1 MNKSQAA
8 IEYLVLSTVLILII
22 SIVLWYSLTISSNTS
37 AQIKVSQLQS
47 LVKRLKEV
55 SDILC
60 IEGEPARHS
69 ISAYIPSGVV
79 DAGFENYTI
88 FYNIRIDSSIV
99 PVYDVSNCKL
109 NGSLPINEG
118 YYVIVLEAMEGYVNV
133 TF

>member
-1 MNKSQAA
+1 MKNFQEKYQ
-8 IEYLVLSTVLILII
+8 
-22 SIVLWYSLTISSNTS
+22 
-37 AQIKVSQLQS
+37 KVSQLQN
-47 LVKRLKEV
+47 LVRRLKEA

-69 ISAYIPSGVV
+69 ISAYVPSGVV
-79 DAGFENYTI
+79 NAGFENYTI
-88 FYNIRIDSSIV
+88 FYDIQIDSRVISIH
-99 PVYDVSNCKL
+99 DISNCKL